1 MSSKKTR
8 YEGDIKP
15 LVNTTP
21 FYMVIVEESLYP
33 PKVKY
38 ETYEEAFQ
46 EALKQSKRFNV
57 KAYVMGSVTQIEQIP
72 NVTQFK

>member
-1 MSSKKTR
+1 
-8 YEGDIKP
+8 
-15 LVNTTP
+15 
-21 FYMVIVEESLYP
+21 MVIVEESLYP

-46 EALKQSKRFNV
+46 EALKQSKIFNV
-57 KAYVMGSVTQIEQIP
+57 KAYVMSSVTQIEQIP